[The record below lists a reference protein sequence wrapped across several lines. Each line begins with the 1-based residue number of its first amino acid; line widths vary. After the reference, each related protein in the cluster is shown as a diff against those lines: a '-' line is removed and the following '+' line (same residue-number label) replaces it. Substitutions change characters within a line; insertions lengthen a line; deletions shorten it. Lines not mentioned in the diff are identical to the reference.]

1 MLRDPVNRKTLEGRV
16 DCVSVCKG
24 KERGQKC
31 QASFYIESGR
41 KGLRQ
46 RCSLVDRG
54 DNGPLSTVD
63 VKRSEYAR
71 TVVAQVVQWCSTVL
85 DVLELSWA
93 RWSLADR
100 TRQLFTLRM
109 LSGEGM
115 LFIVCD
121 QRRTVSPNS
130 SCIPGIPGIVEALR
144 LGVLETLIR

>member
-100 TRQLFTLRM
+100 TRHWSALND
-109 LSGEGM
+109 E
-115 LFIVCD
+115 D
-121 QRRTVSPNS
+121 NK
-130 SCIPGIPGIVEALR
+130 IPGVTAHVIHIAYAEW
-144 LGVLETLIR
+144 